1 MAACWLA
8 SSALR
13 ASLDRLVGRS
23 RYLRNDATGQHL
35 GVAADVATLT
45 TREHAGDA
53 EMWTLGEGADGN
65 PQLSSATCEL
75 VLHGIEVAPTREAY
89 GEVGRTMQL
98 SLGGVAID
106 SDGAA
111 TGETSSFTALSGPTK
126 LPSTYVQEM
135 RETGWAILDGIMQ
148 PDDITEIKAFAEAAK
163 TGGANSYRGAGGGAP
178 PQRKEPEEGRWGL
191 DNNNLIANCPILAKC
206 SFHPVAMHV
215 IQEYLGVPEIIQS
228 HIPSYTILKP
238 AIKMR
243 GERPPGGWHSD
254 YP

>member
-1 MAACWLA
+1 M
-8 SSALR
+8 
-13 ASLDRLVGRS
+13 VFV
-23 RYLRNDATGQHL
+23 YLRNDTTGQHL
-35 GVAADVATLT
+35 GAADASTLSI
-45 TREHAGDA
+45 REHVGDA
-53 EMWTLGEGADGN
+53 EMWKLAEGPNG

-75 VLHGIEVAPTREAY
+75 ELSGVEVAPTRDAY

-98 SLGGVAID
+98 SLNGMAVD
-106 SDGAA
+106 NEGAA
-111 TGETSSFTALSGPTK
+111 SGDTGVFTALSGPSK

-135 RETGWAILDGIMQ
+135 RETGWSILDGIMQ
-148 PDDITEIKAFAEAAK
+148 PDDIVEIKAFAEAAK
-163 TGGANSYRGAGGGAP
+163 AGGANTYRGAGGGAP
-178 PQRKEPEEGRWGL
+178 AQRKEPDEGRWGL
-191 DNNNLIANCPILAKC
+191 DNNHLLANCPILAKC

-243 GERPPGGWHSD
+243 GERPAGGWHSD

>member
-1 MAACWLA
+1 MGADA
-8 SSALR
+8 
-13 ASLDRLVGRS
+13 ASLSV
-23 RYLRNDATGQHL
+23 
-35 GVAADVATLT
+35 
-45 TREHAGDA
+45 REHTGDA
-53 EMWTLGEGADGN
+53 EMWTLGEGADGT
-65 PQLSSATCEL
+65 PHLTSATCEL
-75 VLHGIEVAPTREAY
+75 VLHGVEVASAREAY

-106 SDGAA
+106 SEGAA
-111 TGETSSFTALSGPTK
+111 TGEASSFTALSGPTR
-126 LPSTYVQEM
+126 LPSAYVQEM

-148 PDDITEIKAFAEAAK
+148 PDDITEIKAFAEVAK
-163 TGGANSYRGAGGGAP
+163 TGSANSYRGAGGGGP

-191 DNNNLIANCPILAKC
+191 DNNHLLANCPILAKC